1 MAAVGV
7 QRLDDEHKQYGASAP
22 NLLTQLMP
30 TAVYKLCLYVGA
42 VSNVE
47 RKKEK
52 KEPIHISRASGG
64 NNGDKASSLSL
75 A

>member
-1 MAAVGV
+1 MVAAVGV

-52 KEPIHISRASGG
+52 KNQFTSAGRAEVIMATRHPASR
-64 NNGDKASSLSL
+64 
-75 A
+75 